1 MGEKKKSGFLKRLVK
16 FVAIAVG
23 VVVLVALLAVL
34 TLPLWINPV
43 ATTVSEAVV
52 PRLTGTAFRMGA
64 FRLNPYTGSLKIE
77 EVHLDN
83 PPGYSAKECF
93 SVATVDV
100 QVAVLPLTRHFIHV
114 KRVSVVGTYASYQSH
129 KGTNNVDAILAHVN
143 SVLGIDP
150 EAEAAPV
157 ETAPEETA
165 AGEPFRVRI
174 ESLSVSGTRLQVSE
188 IPVAL
193 PIPPLSLSG
202 IGSPEGGSSISEVS
216 DTVCGKIMESGGSA
230 LSAVGNVTGAAAG
243 ALGDGL
249 KAGAAGVTDGAKAVT
264 GALGDGAKAVGDGAK
279 AVTGTL
285 GDGAKAVGDGAKAV
299 TGTLTDGAK
308 AVTDG
313 LKDGTKA
320 LKNLFK

>member
-1 MGEKKKSGFLKRLVK
+1 MGEKKSGFLKRLVK

-23 VVVLVALLAVL
+23 VVVLVLLLAVL
-34 TLPLWINPV
+34 TLPLWISPV

-52 PRLTGTAFRMGA
+52 PRLTGTAFRMDA

-114 KRVSVVGTYASYQSH
+114 KRVNVVGTYASYQSH
-129 KGTNNVDAILAHVN
+129 KGTNNVDAIMAHVN

-165 AGEPFRVRI
+165 AADPFRVRI

-202 IGSPEGGSSISEVS
+202 IGSPEGGSSIPEVS
-216 DTVCGKIMESGGSA
+216 DTVCSKIMEAGGSA

-249 KAGAAGVTDGAKAVT
+249 KAGATGVTDGAKAVT
-264 GALGDGAKAVGDGAK
+264 GALDDGAK
-279 AVTGTL
+279 AVTGSL

-308 AVTDG
+308 AVGDGAKAVGDG
-313 LKDGTKA
+313 LKSGANA
-320 LKNLFK
+320 LKGLFK

>member
-16 FVAIAVG
+16 FVAIAIG

-34 TLPLWINPV
+34 TLPLWISPV

-114 KRVSVVGTYASYQSH
+114 KRVNVVGTYASYQSH

-157 ETAPEETA
+157 ETAPEESVA
-165 AGEPFRVRI
+165 DEFRVRI

-249 KAGAAGVTDGAKAVT
+249 KAGAAGVTDG
-264 GALGDGAKAVGDGAK
+264 
-279 AVTGTL
+279 
-285 GDGAKAVGDGAKAV
+285 
-299 TGTLTDGAK
+299 
-308 AVTDG
+308 
-313 LKDGTKA
+313 
-320 LKNLFK
+320 

>member
-1 MGEKKKSGFLKRLVK
+1 MGEKKKSGFFVRLVK
-16 FVAIAVG
+16 FVAIAIG

-34 TLPLWINPV
+34 TLPLWISPV

-114 KRVSVVGTYASYQSH
+114 KRVNVVGTYASYQSH
-129 KGTNNVDAILAHVN
+129 NGTNNVDAILAHVN
-143 SVLGIDP
+143 SVLGVDP
-150 EAEAAPV
+150 EAEAEPV

-249 KAGAAGVTDGAKAVT
+249 KVGDAPAQSATRLTAASNVCFMSGSSKVARIINFKNPPPLTLESL
-264 GALGDGAKAVGDGAK
+264 LGD
-279 AVTGTL
+279 
-285 GDGAKAVGDGAKAV
+285 
-299 TGTLTDGAK
+299 
-308 AVTDG
+308 
-313 LKDGTKA
+313 
-320 LKNLFK
+320 